1 MPWPPGQRMG
11 PLWPQQARKIYTGQ
25 PGFELDGEESDG
37 SSSTSSGPS
46 SSSSSSSS
54 AKPQPASKGPDNAK
68 AFVKFVGKRVRQTL
82 DIPLSYGS
90 VDLKGVCEAVDKD
103 GMAKVLT
110 MTEGVKFLPAKNT
123 CCLISS
129 ALSGK
134 VAAAVRIR
142 N

>member
-1 MPWPPGQRMG
+1 MGKPYVPWRTG

-37 SSSTSSGPS
+37 FSSTSSGSS

-54 AKPQPASKGPDNAK
+54 AKPQPASAKAKAKPNAKAKSRTTPK

-110 MTEGVKFLPAKNT
+110 MTEGVKFLPAKY
-123 CCLISS
+123 L
-129 ALSGK
+129 LLD
-134 VAAAVRIR
+134 
-142 N
+142 